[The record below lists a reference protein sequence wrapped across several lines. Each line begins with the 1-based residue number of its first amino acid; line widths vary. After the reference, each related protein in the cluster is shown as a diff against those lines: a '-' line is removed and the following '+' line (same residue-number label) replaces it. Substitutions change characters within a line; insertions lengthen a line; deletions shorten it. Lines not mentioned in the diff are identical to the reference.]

1 MIATRT
7 VIGTVT
13 GTVTGTA
20 TGTVIEIVIGTVIGI
35 VIGTVTKTVI
45 ITEDVEVSKVQMTTI
60 TIQGF
65 MGSHS
70 TLVIRSL
77 KMID

>member
-7 VIGTVT
+7 VI

-35 VIGTVTKTVI
+35 VIGTVIKTVI
-45 ITEDVEVSKVQMTTI
+45 ITEDVEVSKAQMTTI

>member
-7 VIGTVT
+7 VIGTA
-13 GTVTGTA
+13 TGTA

-35 VIGTVTKTVI
+35 VIGTVIKTVI
-45 ITEDVEVSKVQMTTI
+45 VTEDVEVSKVQMTTI

-65 MGSHS
+65 MGFHS
-70 TLVIRSL
+70 TLVMRSL